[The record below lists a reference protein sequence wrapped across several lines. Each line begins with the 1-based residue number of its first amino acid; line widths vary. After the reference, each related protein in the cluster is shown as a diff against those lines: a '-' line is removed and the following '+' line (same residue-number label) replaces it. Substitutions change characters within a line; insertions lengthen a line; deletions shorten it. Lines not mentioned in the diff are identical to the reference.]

1 MPIMNKECINYKSYL
16 LIITKILKKKIE
28 LITVIPILLILGAV
42 FILLP
47 YFTIENV
54 NAQTFDKFIKFPE
67 INITNSNNQNSTLD
81 EEFILVANNQSN
93 NNQSPLEV
101 LNNDFGF
108 SQPAAKLIEGQKYI
122 VNPLNEEDIKYTN
135 ISVKLAQVQFV
146 SPDVKIQEADP
157 ENPDEMTLGAP
168 LVIGN
173 YAPGAAGFIMPS
185 NLPTGNYILYVY
197 LQYPN
202 GITGVFSNLTTVVKG
217 ASIS

>member
-1 MPIMNKECINYKSYL
+1 MGA
-16 LIITKILKKKIE
+16 II
-28 LITVIPILLILGAV
+28 V
-42 FILLP
+42 FLP

-54 NAQTFDKFIKFPE
+54 NAQTFDKFIKFPDV
-67 INITNSNNQNSTLD
+67 NITNSNNQNSTLD
-81 EEFILVANNQSN
+81 EEFILVATNRSN

-101 LNNDFGF
+101 LNTNFGLSPPF
-108 SQPAAKLIEGQKYI
+108 AKLIEGQKYI
-122 VNPLNEEDIKYTN
+122 VNPLNEEDIKFTN
-135 ISVKLAQVQFV
+135 ISIKLAQVQFV

-168 LVIGN
+168 HVIGN

-202 GITGVFSNLTTVVKG
+202 GITGVFSNLITVEKG